1 MFLQCCRVI
10 FLCVVIFHSA
20 FGTPSKNTNKGGNT
34 SKEAMEA
41 MQQTDQD
48 AYLTSQN
55 IYKKDFGDIS
65 VFVISLGNFD
75 APFDKL
81 IASDEKQSALL
92 QTMANDKGVNHHN
105 VVLIKGKEFLAL
117 IDTGFNHTQETLIKQ
132 LQTIGISH
140 TDITHII
147 ISHAHP
153 DHIGGILPQ
162 TSKLKQISN
171 VKQAKNTNNIFRN
184 AKLLIDEVEYNFW
197 THSNNEL
204 AKNSLH
210 AFSEVEFFTHNAPIL
225 ATKHTKIDA
234 IKAYGHTPGHTIFS
248 IESAKEK
255 LIFISDLVHYFKI
268 QNANPA
274 IAIQYDNDKAQAVAT
289 REALWKKFK
298 KDKSYKN
305 ALFVGAHF
313 PTFRPITLK

>member
-1 MFLQCCRVI
+1 MLIQYFLRVA
-10 FLCVVIFHSA
+10 FLCAVVIGSA
-20 FGTPSKNTNKGGNT
+20 FGAPSKN
-34 SKEAMEA
+34 AMEA
-41 MQQTDQD
+41 MKQTDNE

-55 IYKKDFGDIS
+55 IYKKEFGDVS

-81 IASDEKQSALL
+81 IASNDKQSAFL
-92 QTMANDKGVNHHN
+92 QTMANDKGINHQN
-105 VVLIKGKEFLAL
+105 VVLLKGENFIAL
-117 IDTGFNHTQETLIKQ
+117 IDTGFTHTQDTLIKQ
-132 LQTIGISH
+132 LQKVGISH
-140 TDITHII
+140 QDITHII

-153 DHIGGILPQ
+153 DHIGGILPHS
-162 TSKLKQISN
+162 TKIKKAN
-171 VKQAKNTNNIFRN
+171 KGTNIFPN
-184 AKLLIDEVEYNFW
+184 AKLLIDEIEYNFW
-197 THSNNEL
+197 IKSNNEL

-210 AFSEVEFFTHNAPIL
+210 SFGENKEFFSHSAPIL
-225 ATKHTKIDA
+225 TTKQTKIGT

-248 IESAKEK
+248 IESAGEK

-298 KDKSYKN
+298 KDKAYKN

-313 PTFRPITLK
+313 PTFRPIELK